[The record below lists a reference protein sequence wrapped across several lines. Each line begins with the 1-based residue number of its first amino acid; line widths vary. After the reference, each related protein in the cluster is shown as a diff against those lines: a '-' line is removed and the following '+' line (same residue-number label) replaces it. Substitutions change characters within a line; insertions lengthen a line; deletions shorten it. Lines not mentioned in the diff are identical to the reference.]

1 MKFSLISLLVTGTT
15 LSWSSYGYE
24 LDKQKEALNLIV
36 TTAKELCENVP
47 LSGGTEGVQLTGE
60 AKAKVSGIVK
70 KLADLGLEGAVKY
83 ESNEYEGVLQ
93 EDLAAIVNKS
103 ANCKMDVWKDLQDK
117 LVLPPEPTSS
127 TKNSEALIKD

>member
-1 MKFSLISLLVTGTT
+1 MA

-36 TTAKELCENVP
+36 TTAKELCDNVP

-93 EDLAAIVNKS
+93 KILLQLSTSRLIVKWMS
-103 ANCKMDVWKDLQDK
+103 GETSKISSYCHLRH
-117 LVLPPEPTSS
+117 LVL
-127 TKNSEALIKD
+127 